1 MILVRYATLV
11 ALVIWLAAMMGGRF
25 GDVFRSAH
33 LIGYACGVTTVLGL
47 FVLKFMGPPPRAFII
62 RAGLAVLMLA
72 IALGST
78 FLGNRDL
85 STMLTTVNIGFGF
98 VLLVWYV
105 RE

>member
-25 GDVFRSAH
+25 GDLLRRAD
-33 LIGYACGVTTVLGL
+33 LIGYVSGATMIVGL
-47 FVLKFMGPPPRAFII
+47 FVLKFMGPPPMAFVV
-62 RAGLAVLMLA
+62 RAGIAVLMLA
-72 IALGST
+72 LAAGAAFAPHDTSGL
-78 FLGNRDL
+78 LK
-85 STMLTTVNIGFGF
+85 TVNLGLGF